1 MGLVWGRQA
10 TEMNIG
16 INLHLDIVESLQA
29 SKEVE
34 KKVDVQSG
42 KIEDLVS
49 QVKLRKD
56 IILCLLGKE
65 AHQQNP
71 PGLWYAIDID
81 VTARTLHS
89 VLNPACKMKMN

>member
-1 MGLVWGRQA
+1 MQKEKYHCMGLVWGRQA

-42 KIEDLVS
+42 NTSHLQLLDKEISEQSWKGYAVLCP
-49 QVKLRKD
+49 RKGFN
-56 IILCLLGKE
+56 C
-65 AHQQNP
+65 
-71 PGLWYAIDID
+71 
-81 VTARTLHS
+81 
-89 VLNPACKMKMN
+89 